1 MSPPS
6 SNFRRTIAI
15 LATSRHR
22 TLWLLM
28 ACSLGAMAFG
38 QQSSNT
44 ETAIRAL
51 EKEWTYAQGHNDNRA
66 LDLIFDNAL
75 VYVEYGRLVSKGEYL
90 ARIKHE
96 IPSSDEIVMDPVTVR
111 AFADT
116 AVVIGTYRE
125 KKLHRG
131 QREIKRWRF
140 IDTWIYKKNGWVLV
154 AAASTPLR

>member
-1 MSPPS
+1 MSQPS
-6 SNFRRTIAI
+6 SKRGSTFTVRAKSTCRRV
-15 LATSRHR
+15 L
-22 TLWLLM
+22 LLM
-28 ACSLGAMAFG
+28 ACSIGPMVFG

-90 ARIKHE
+90 ARIRGE
-96 IPSSDEIVMDPVTVR
+96 IPSADEIVMDPITVR
-111 AFADT
+111 TFDNT
-116 AVVIGTYRE
+116 AIVIGTYRE
-125 KKLHRG
+125 KTLQRG
-131 QREIKRWRF
+131 QHEIKRWRF

-154 AAASTPLR
+154 AAAATPLR

>member
-1 MSPPS
+1 MSQPS
-6 SNFRRTIAI
+6 SNHRPTRAS
-15 LATSRHR
+15 LAARSRA
-22 TLWLLM
+22 LLLLM
-28 ACSLGAMAFG
+28 ACTFGSVVLG
-38 QQSSNT
+38 QQQFSNT

-51 EKEWTYAQGHNDNRA
+51 EKQWTYAQGHNDNRA

-90 ARIKHE
+90 ARIKRE
-96 IPSSDEIVMDPVTVR
+96 VPSSDEIVMDPVTVR
-111 AFADT
+111 TFEDT

-125 KKLHRG
+125 KKLQRG
-131 QREIKRWRF
+131 QRETKRWRF